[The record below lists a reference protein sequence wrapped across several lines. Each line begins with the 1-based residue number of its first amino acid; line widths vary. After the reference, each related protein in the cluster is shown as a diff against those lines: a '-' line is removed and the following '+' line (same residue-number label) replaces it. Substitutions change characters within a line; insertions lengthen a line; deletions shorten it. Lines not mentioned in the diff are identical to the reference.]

1 MEITLELVERLKE
14 KANVSYAQAKE
25 ALEYSGGNLLDALIY
40 LEEKGA
46 PCRSSCLSNPKAG
59 PQSPP
64 APRVREAS
72 AAFSTRCAAGWWT
85 MSWKSGGTTSP
96 SLPFRS

>member
-1 MEITLELVERLKE
+1 MEITLEMVERLKE
-14 KANVSYAQAKE
+14 KANVSYA
-25 ALEYSGGNLLDALIY
+25 LPRSRT
-40 LEEKGA
+40 

-59 PQSPP
+59 PPSPP